1 MPPDPTQPFSTNPDG
16 TFNLCDESLYGV
28 GGKLYATFDSFNVD
42 ETTLAI
48 DENSADATVSPAL
61 YQIDPLTG
69 VAILVGPTNLFIG
82 ASVEVG
88 GKFYAFKGVITGFA
102 GGFPEGYN
110 ELIILDLATGKVT
123 FVRNIDVNAGVIFGA
138 APMHVLAE

>member
-1 MPPDPTQPFSTNPDG
+1 MSSSWQVAGPSTRRPIPVKRFFCSFPN
-16 TFNLCDESLYGV
+16 FFHL
-28 GGKLYATFDSFNVD
+28 TFDSFNVD

-61 YQIDPLTG
+61 YQIDPLTE
-69 VAILVGPTNLFIG
+69 VAILVGPTNLFLG

-110 ELIILDLATGKVT
+110 ELIILDLATGKVI